1 MRTIKD
7 LDVKDKK
14 VLVRVDFNVPLDKK
28 GHVLDNFRIKS
39 SLATIRYLRKK
50 KAKIVLIS
58 HLGRPSAR
66 EKKYSLKPIRIEL
79 EKLLKKGGVRFLPDC
94 VGKKVE
100 SVVEAMKAGEIILLE
115 NLRYHKGET
124 ENSPSFA
131 QQLSRLGDIYINDAF
146 SVSHREHASI
156 VQLPEL
162 LVSGAGL
169 SLEKEVKVLSGIAYN
184 CKRPLV
190 LIIGGKKIAKIEAL
204 PKLINVVDNL
214 LLNGF
219 LAKDI
224 LIAKGI
230 LVDRL
235 FLEKKVLE
243 VAERIDLTNPKIHLP
258 KDVLFSLE
266 NDWSYRRIAGIG
278 TIRKE
283 ERIFDIGEETINEF
297 SKIIRDAKT
306 IVWAGPLGAFEEARF
321 STGTKKVGRSIIK
334 NKGAFKIAGGGDTIA
349 AISKFKYKN
358 GFDHISTGGS
368 AMLKFLCGERLVGIE
383 SLD

>member
-1 MRTIKD
+1 MKTIED
-7 LDVKDKK
+7 LDVKNKR
-14 VLVRVDFNVPLDKK
+14 VLTRVDFNVPLNEK
-28 GHVLDNFRIKS
+28 GRVSDNFRIKS
-39 SLATIRYLRKK
+39 SLATIKYLRKK

-66 EKKYSLKPIRIEL
+66 ERKYSLRPVRAEL
-79 EKLLKKGGVRFLPDC
+79 EKLLKRGKVKFLPEC
-94 VGKKVE
+94 IGKKIE
-100 SVVEAMKAGEIILLE
+100 SIVGAMKAGEIVLLE

-124 ENSPSFA
+124 ENSSSFA
-131 QQLSRLGDIYINDAF
+131 QQLSRLGDVYINDAF

-162 LVSGAGL
+162 LVSAAGL
-169 SLEKEVKVLSGIAYN
+169 SLEKEVKALSGITYD

-190 LIIGGKKIAKIEAL
+190 LIIGGKKKAKIEAL
-204 PKLINVVDNL
+204 PKLINVVDHL

-219 LAKDI
+219 LSKDI

-230 LVDRL
+230 LVDKP

-243 VAERIDLTNPKIHLP
+243 VAERINLTNPKIHLP

-266 NDWSYRRIAGIG
+266 DDWSYKRIAGIG

-283 ERIFDIGEETINEF
+283 EKVFDIGEEAINEF
-297 SKIIRDAKT
+297 SKIIGEAKT
-306 IVWAGPLGAFEEARF
+306 IVWAGPMGAFEEARF
-321 STGTKKVGRSIIK
+321 STGTKRLGRSIIK
-334 NKGAFKIAGGGDTIA
+334 NKEAFKVAGGGDTIA
-349 AISKFKYKN
+349 AIAKFGWKN

-368 AMLKFLCGERLVGIE
+368 AMLKFLCGERLIGVE